1 MSPNNEYQIPT
12 QPSTEADM
20 PEAHVSLH
28 ASKLMP
34 LEQAAELNGAR
45 GDIENALKQRETLT
59 HEERSRLII
68 GQVSTYMASV
78 RKDALN

>member
-1 MSPNNEYQIPT
+1 MSPNNEYQIPK
-12 QPSTEADM
+12 QPFIEADM

-28 ASKLMP
+28 TSKLRP

-45 GDIENALKQRETLT
+45 GDVENALKPREVLT